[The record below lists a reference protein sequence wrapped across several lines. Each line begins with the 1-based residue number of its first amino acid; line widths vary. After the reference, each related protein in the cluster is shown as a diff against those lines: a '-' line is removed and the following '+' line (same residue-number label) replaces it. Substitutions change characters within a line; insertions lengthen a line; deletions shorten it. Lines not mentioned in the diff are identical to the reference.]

1 MSEIDIDGDQ
11 ENSVDIQLAKIQSD
25 IMTKQKQR
33 GLQDWRLPIVVIA
46 SIFFIKAIITF
57 NLWSILLIAGTVACM
72 AVGIRVQKAISKI
85 DNEITAANSLLVELL
100 KHKIVGQLPIDG

>member
-46 SIFFIKAIITF
+46 SIFFIKAIISVHPETPV
-57 NLWSILLIAGTVACM
+57 LHDAGCH
-72 AVGIRVQKAISKI
+72 Q
-85 DNEITAANSLLVELL
+85 
-100 KHKIVGQLPIDG
+100 P